1 MENIRLVSRSHCWPS
16 TGVVGAVSE
25 TTSAGDTPNAD
36 LIIPLFVALSISAVG
51 VLGGRVD
58 KTGVAGTSDM
68 MLGGEEVPAQKKKV
82 PVKHDYEQTQ
92 LDIRP

>member
-1 MENIRLVSRSHCWPS
+1 
-16 TGVVGAVSE
+16 VSE
-25 TTSAGDTPNAD
+25 TTSAGETPNAD
-36 LIIPLFVALSISAVG
+36 LMIPLFVALSISAVG

-92 LDIRP
+92 LPFRP